1 MRLITSLTAA
11 LVFAFSFSVHAVD
24 INSAT
29 AAQLA
34 DGLQGIGMKKAEAI
48 VNYRQKNGAFKS
60 IDDLKNVNG
69 IGDKLVSRNRKN
81 LSVSDKLKAAAKG
94 AVADKV
100 VPKNAASLTGKNPV
114 ANIKDT
120 VSSAKKASAAKDV
133 LSGKVTDNVK
143 DVAKEEAKKAVEK
156 KAKAEVTKAAE
167 KKVEEQALNVL
178 KK

>member
-34 DGLQGIGMKKAEAI
+34 DGLQGIGAKKAEAI
-48 VNYRQKNGAFKS
+48 VNYRQKHGAFKS
-60 IDDLKNVNG
+60 IDDLKNVKG
-69 IGDKLVSRNRKN
+69 IGDKLVDRNRKN
-81 LSVSDKLKAAAKG
+81 LSVSAKVKAAAKG

-100 VPKNAASLTGKNPV
+100 LPKNAANLTGKNPV
-114 ANIKDT
+114 ANIKET
-120 VSSAKKASAAKDV
+120 ASSAKKASATKDV

-167 KKVEEQALNVL
+167 KKVEEQALNAL